1 MLSLIK
7 IVNGLL
13 TVAEMLG
20 GLFRDAEQRQ
30 AGRDSVGAA
39 NAARMVK
46 AREKADAKVKD
57 FDDAI
62 ALARSKLRPRAD
74 NRD

>member
-1 MLSLIK
+1 MLTILNF
-7 IVNGLL
+7 VNGLL
-13 TVAEMLG
+13 TAIEMFG

-39 NAARMVK
+39 NAVRLIR
-46 AREKADAKVKD
+46 AREKANDKVRD
-57 FDDAI
+57 FDDAV
-62 ALARSKLRPRAD
+62 ALSRSKLRPRAD

>member
-1 MLSLIK
+1 MLTLIK
-7 IVNGLL
+7 FINLAMSLVEVFAG
-13 TVAEMLG
+13 M
-20 GLFRDAEQRQ
+20 FRDAEQRQ

-39 NAARMVK
+39 SAARLVK
-46 AREKADAKVKD
+46 AREKANDKVKN